1 MCKKLGKYANVQMCR
16 FLSELELTEFKIMQI
31 SFHDKNSC
39 SDKKNLHICS
49 SVICTL
55 KMSLSDFF
63 SPADA
68 KKIIPKKG
76 YYTSQLG
83 SRIEQLSADFFDQ
96 EQKTDIAIIGVQEDR
111 NAVNNAGCALGPD
124 YVREKLYQLHEG
136 GYNTK
141 IVDMGNIRQGAT
153 VTDTYFALKT
163 VVSELVKK
171 NIIPVILGGGQD
183 LTYAQYLAYETLEQ
197 KVDLVIIDPRFD
209 LDDDD
214 KAPDGIETTSES
226 YLNKIFLHEPNY
238 LFNYSNLGY
247 QTYYIS
253 QESLRVMDKLYFDAN
268 RLGELTGNIMV
279 AEPVIR
285 NASMISFDMG
295 AIRSS
300 DACGNANPNPNGFLG
315 SEACQLARYAG
326 FNDKLSSIGFY
337 EFNPAYDNNGQT
349 AMLLAQ
355 MVWYFIDGVYNRK
368 KDFPLNPKSQY
379 LIYKT
384 SLKHEEHELV
394 FVKSRKSDRWWM
406 QVPYPA
412 GGSKNERFH
421 LVPCQYDDYKTAVSG
436 EMPDLWWRTFQ
447 KLI

>member
-1 MCKKLGKYANVQMCR
+1 
-16 FLSELELTEFKIMQI
+16 
-31 SFHDKNSC
+31 
-39 SDKKNLHICS
+39 
-49 SVICTL
+49 
-55 KMSLSDFF
+55 MSLSDFF
-63 SPADA
+63 SPVDL
-68 KKIIPKKG
+68 KKITPKKE

-83 SRIEQLSADFFDQ
+83 SKIECFSVDFPDL

-111 NAVNNAGCALGPD
+111 NAINNAGCALGPD
-124 YVREKLYQLHEG
+124 YVREKLYQLNEG
-136 GYNTK
+136 NYNTK
-141 IVDMGNIRQGAT
+141 IIDLGNIRQGAT
-153 VTDTYFALKT
+153 VTDTYIALKT

-171 NIIPVILGGGQD
+171 DIIPVIIGGGQD
-183 LTYAQYLAYETLEQ
+183 LTFAQYMAYEDLEQ
-197 KVDLVIIDPRFD
+197 KVDLVIVDSHFD

-214 KAPDGIETTSES
+214 HKENSVETTSQS

-247 QTYYIS
+247 QTYFAS
-253 QESLRVMDKLYFDAN
+253 QDGLRVMDKLYFDVH
-268 RLGELTGNIMV
+268 RLGELAGNITG
-279 AEPVIR
+279 AEPIIR
-285 NASMISFDMG
+285 NASMISFDIG

-300 DACGNANPNPNGFLG
+300 DAIGNANASPNGFFG
-315 SEACQLARYAG
+315 GEACQIARYAG

-368 KDFPLNPKSQY
+368 RDFPLNPKSQY

-394 FVKSRKSDRWWM
+394 FVKSKKSDRWWM
-406 QVPYPA
+406 QVPYPT

-436 EMPDLWWRTFQ
+436 EMPDLWWRTYQ
-447 KLI
+447 KLN